1 MDFVVEPGEGLNGE
15 IILPGDKSI
24 SHRAIMCASLASG
37 TSTIKGFLESEDCLA
52 TMRSFQELGVD
63 ITKEGNFLKIEGKG
77 LYGLRKPEGIL
88 DVGNS

>member
-63 ITKEGNFLKIEGKG
+63 ITKDELLSFVKNQFEDTVYNEIE
-77 LYGLRKPEGIL
+77 LMIT
-88 DVGNS
+88 